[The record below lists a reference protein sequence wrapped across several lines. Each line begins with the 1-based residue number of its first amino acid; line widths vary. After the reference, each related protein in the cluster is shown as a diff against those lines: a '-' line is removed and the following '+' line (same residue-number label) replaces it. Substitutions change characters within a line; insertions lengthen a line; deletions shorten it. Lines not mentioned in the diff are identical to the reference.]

1 MISMH
6 PSIGG
11 PRLGLRDNRLAALCD
26 SSIVRATYER
36 LPPDVACDESKLLAA
51 AAVLTRLY
59 GRVDIDAFARIARE
73 SPLAI
78 DGLSAL
84 VMNIHGYVLGI
95 ETHAEFYESQVFVRQ
110 DYLVNM
116 LQYLLA
122 QGVKLPVDD
131 IAYQPEFN
139 HFGEIGVWVS
149 PVRLTNNDKYIV
161 V

>member
-6 PSIGG
+6 PGIGG
-11 PRLGLRDNRLAALCD
+11 PRLGLQDNRLAALCEHR
-26 SSIVRATYER
+26 IVRAIYER

-51 AAVLTRLY
+51 ASLLTRLY
-59 GRVDIDAFARIARE
+59 GRVDIDVLGRIARE

-78 DGLSAL
+78 EGLSAL
-84 VMNIHGYVLGI
+84 VMNVHGSVFGL

-122 QGVKLPVDD
+122 RGVKLPVDD
-131 IAYQPEFN
+131 VAYQPEFN